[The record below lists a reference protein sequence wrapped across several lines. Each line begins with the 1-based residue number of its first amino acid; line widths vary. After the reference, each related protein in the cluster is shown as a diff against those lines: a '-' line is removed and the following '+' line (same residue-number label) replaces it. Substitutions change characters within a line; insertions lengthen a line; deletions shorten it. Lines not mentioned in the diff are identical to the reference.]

1 MRLPRHTLT
10 RAFLVVILTL
20 ALYAAGALIIGWE
33 GIMTRLRSVSPLVLA
48 GVALLSLTNYGLR
61 FWRWEFFLRRLQ
73 VRIPLRTSLAI
84 YFSAYV
90 MVITPGKVGEVF
102 KAGILKDRHGVRLA
116 TGLPVIL
123 AERIYDFL
131 GVLILAM
138 GGILFW
144 PGSLSGLTT
153 GLIAATSIP
162 ALLLLL
168 RNDRL
173 RRALLEKLG
182 RSPILARKGIALD
195 DALENFGRL
204 LQPGPG
210 TGILLISAISWL
222 CEGIG
227 FALVCRGLHL
237 EAGLGVAVF
246 IYAAGTIVGSL
257 SFLPGGLGGTEATII
272 WLLGTLLGST
282 GSGAASAAL
291 LIRVFTLWLA
301 VLLGFAVFLASRN
314 LLLGDR
320 DQDGDRDLPLS

>member
-20 ALYAAGALIIGWE
+20 ALYAVGALAIGWE
-33 GIMTRLRSVSPLVLA
+33 GIMARLRTVSPLVLT

-61 FWRWEFFLRRLQ
+61 FWRWEYFLRRLKVQ
-73 VRIPLRTSLAI
+73 VPLRASLAI

-102 KAGILKDRHGVRLA
+102 KAGILKDRHAVRLA
-116 TGLPVIL
+116 KGLPVIL

-131 GVLILAM
+131 GVLILAV

-153 GLIAATSIP
+153 GLIVAASLP

-168 RNDRL
+168 RNERL

-182 RSPILARKGIALD
+182 RSPVLSRQGIALE
-195 DALENFGRL
+195 DALRNFGDL

-210 TGILLISAISWL
+210 TGILLVSAISWL

-227 FALVCRGLHL
+227 FALVCRGLQL
-237 EAGLGVAVF
+237 DVGPGAAVF

-272 WLLGTLLGST
+272 WLLGTLGST

-291 LIRVFTLWLA
+291 LVRVFTLWLA
-301 VLLGFAVFLASRN
+301 VLLGFGVFLASRN
-314 LLLGDR
+314 LLLGVGE
-320 DQDGDRDLPLS
+320 QDGDRPSPPS